1 MISQTTE
8 YALRAV
14 VDLCFNAGAPRTTQQ
29 IAEATRVPTGYLSK
43 VLKELGRAGIVSAQR
58 GPNGGFTLERDPNE
72 LSLYE
77 VISAVDPPKRIREC
91 PLKLESHRLHLCP
104 LHQRLDDALA
114 LVERVFQE
122 TTIAEVTADP
132 SKPVRRRQT
141 SELTISGGL
150 APIANGRAGK
160 GAKSSKSRKKKP
172 GAARPGA

>member
-14 VDLCFNAGAPRTTQQ
+14 VDLTFNADKPRTTQQ
-29 IAEATRVPTGYLSK
+29 IAEATRVPIGYLSK

-58 GPNGGFTLERDPNE
+58 GPNGGFTLLRDPNE
-72 LSLYE
+72 LTLYE

-91 PLKLESHRLHLCP
+91 PLKLESHKLHLCP

-114 LVERVFQE
+114 LVERVFKE
-122 TTIAEVTADP
+122 TTVAEVTADP
-132 SKPVRRRQT
+132 SIPVRRRVT

-150 APIANGRAGK
+150 AAPATNGRT
-160 GAKSSKSRKKKP
+160 RTKKTP
-172 GAARPGA
+172 SRPGKRTTSRRR